1 MQGSVRFLTYV
12 RTKRASPLSFSFLS
26 FPPERLPNT
35 VRGDAVR
42 LQKWKPLLNNTAL
55 DPLVPLKYFNP
66 VIYLKINCWLTS
78 EVLKFIFLN
87 KHFMWH
93 RLINV
98 IMIPLALEGLQKLV
112 KYEDTML
119 LSYQSLFTCSQKYS
133 VKI

>member
-1 MQGSVRFLTYV
+1 MQSSVRLLTYA

-26 FPPERLPNT
+26 FPSKSVPNT

-42 LQKWKPLLNNTAL
+42 LQKRKPRLNNTAL

-78 EVLKFIFLN
+78 EVLNLFFLN
-87 KHFMWH
+87 KDFMWH
-93 RLINV
+93 WLINV

-119 LSYQSLFTCSQKYS
+119 LSYQSLFSCSQKYS

>member
-1 MQGSVRFLTYV
+1 MQSSVRFLTCA
-12 RTKRASPLSFSFLS
+12 RTKRAFPPSYSCLS
-26 FPPERLPNT
+26 FPSESVPNT

-42 LQKWKPLLNNTAL
+42 LQNRTPCLNNTAL

-78 EVLKFIFLN
+78 EVLNLFFLN
-87 KHFMWH
+87 KDLMWH
-93 RLINV
+93 WLINV

-119 LSYQSLFTCSQKYS
+119 LIYQSLFKCSQKYS